1 MQRALTGI
9 QPSGQVH
16 IGNYLGMIRPA
27 LELQERY
34 AGYYFIADY
43 HAMTT
48 VKDPELLRR
57 SSIEAAATFL
67 ACGLD
72 PERVV
77 FFRQSA
83 IPEVCELAW
92 ILSCFTSQGTLFRGH
107 AWKAAEQGGLEVNA
121 GTVFYPVL
129 MSADILLY
137 DTNIVPVGLD
147 QKQHVEI
154 ARDMAQRI
162 NHRFGDDTLV
172 VPEVSIKE
180 EVGTVP
186 GTDGAKMSKSYGNT
200 IPLFSTRKKLRKTV
214 MKIVTD
220 SKTMEESK
228 DPDTDNVFA
237 LYKLFGDRE
246 QIAELR
252 SRYEAGGL
260 GYGHA
265 KQALF
270 EIMDAEISEARERYD
285 DFMAHPDRLEDILA
299 AGAVRARAQAMKTLE
314 RVRSRVGLT

>member
-16 IGNYLGMIRPA
+16 LGNYMGMIRPA
-27 LELQERY
+27 LELQEQY

-43 HAMTT
+43 HALTT
-48 VKDPELLRR
+48 VRDPEFLRR
-57 SSIEAAATFL
+57 SSLEAAASFL

-92 ILSCFTSQGTLFRGH
+92 ILACFTSEGTLFRGH
-107 AWKAAEQGGLEVNA
+107 AVKAAQQGGLEINA
-121 GTVFYPVL
+121 GTVFYPIL

-137 DTNIVPVGLD
+137 DTNVVPVGED
-147 QKQHVEI
+147 QRQHVEI
-154 ARDMAQRI
+154 ARDMAQRL

-172 VPEVSIKE
+172 VPEVSIKK
-180 EVGTVP
+180 EVGVVP
-186 GTDGAKMSKSYGNT
+186 GLDGEKMSKSYGNT
-200 IPLFSTRKKLRKTV
+200 IPVFSTRKKLRKTM

-220 SKTMEESK
+220 SKTMEEAK

-237 LYKLFGDRE
+237 LYKLFGNAD

-252 SRYEAGGL
+252 NRYEAGGM

-270 EIMDAEISEARERYD
+270 EIVDDEIAEARDRYEQL
-285 DFMAHPDRLEDILA
+285 MANPGRIEEILA
-299 AGAVRARAQAMKTLE
+299 AGAVRARAQADKTLT

>member
-1 MQRALTGI
+1 VQRALTGI

-16 IGNYLGMIRPA
+16 LGNYMGMIRPA
-27 LELQERY
+27 LELQEQY

-43 HAMTT
+43 HALTT
-48 VKDPELLRR
+48 VRDPEFLRR
-57 SSIEAAATFL
+57 SSLEAAASFL

-92 ILSCFTSQGTLFRGH
+92 ILACFTSEGTLFRGH
-107 AWKAAEQGGLEVNA
+107 AVKAAQQGGLEINA
-121 GTVFYPVL
+121 GTVFYPIL

-137 DTNIVPVGLD
+137 DTNVVPVGED
-147 QKQHVEI
+147 QRQHVEI
-154 ARDMAQRI
+154 ARDMAQRL

-172 VPEVSIKE
+172 VPEVSIKK
-180 EVGTVP
+180 EVGVVP
-186 GTDGAKMSKSYGNT
+186 GLDGEKMSKSYGNT
-200 IPLFSTRKKLRKTV
+200 IPVFSTRKKLRKTM

-220 SKTMEESK
+220 SKTMEEAK

-237 LYKLFGDRE
+237 LYKLFGNAD

-252 SRYEAGGL
+252 NRYEAGGM

-270 EIMDAEISEARERYD
+270 EIVDDEIAEARDRYEQL
-285 DFMAHPDRLEDILA
+285 MANPGRIEEILA
-299 AGAVRARAQAMKTLE
+299 AGAVRARAQADKTLT